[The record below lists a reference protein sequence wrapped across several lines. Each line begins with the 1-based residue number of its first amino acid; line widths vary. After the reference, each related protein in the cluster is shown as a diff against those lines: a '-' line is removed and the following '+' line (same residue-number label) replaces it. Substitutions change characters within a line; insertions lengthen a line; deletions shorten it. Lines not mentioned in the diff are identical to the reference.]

1 MPTKIFY
8 QRNRETLLKMKKDF
22 YDNDKELIKEQA
34 RIKYHSLSIEEKNK
48 RSEYAKNWCNNLPSD
63 KKNIKKEY
71 GKNRYHNMTDEEI
84 QKHKEYQKNY
94 QKMYHEKKKQELENI
109 KRGQGN
115 FDKNA
120 VVTPPK
126 TKIES

>member
-1 MPTKIFY
+1 ME
-8 QRNRETLLKMKKDF
+8 R
-22 YDNDKELIKEQA
+22 
-34 RIKYHSLSIEEKNK
+34 
-48 RSEYAKNWCNNLPSD
+48 
-63 KKNIKKEY
+63 
-71 GKNRYHNMTDEEI
+71 NRYHNMTDEEI

-94 QKMYHEKKKQELENI
+94 QKMYQEKKKQELENI
-109 KRGQGN
+109 KKGQGN

>member
-1 MPTKIFY
+1 
-8 QRNRETLLKMKKDF
+8 
-22 YDNDKELIKEQA
+22 
-34 RIKYHSLSIEEKNK
+34 
-48 RSEYAKNWCNNLPSD
+48 
-63 KKNIKKEY
+63 
-71 GKNRYHNMTDEEI
+71 MTDEEI